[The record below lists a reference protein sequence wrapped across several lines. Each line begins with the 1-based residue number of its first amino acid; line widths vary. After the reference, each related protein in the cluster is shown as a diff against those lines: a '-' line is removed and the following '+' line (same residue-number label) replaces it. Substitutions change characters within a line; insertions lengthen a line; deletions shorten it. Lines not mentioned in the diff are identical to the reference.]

1 MKVSKQISQ
10 RAIDTKKLKEIY
22 RTERK
27 DIFGE
32 RVFRS
37 IVFGKEP
44 KDKEANTK
52 IATKMRKKRKIN
64 ELKIVDEYLFIHK
77 KNQHYAFL

>member
-1 MKVSKQISQ
+1 M
-10 RAIDTKKLKEIY
+10 
-22 RTERK
+22 
-27 DIFGE
+27 
-32 RVFRS
+32 
-37 IVFGKEP
+37 FGKEP

-77 KNQHYAFL
+77 KNQHYAFLEVNLPLILKTEEFKNESIEQVLKELSDLRQAKLK